1 MNPQAL
7 ATVIAATRPDGAD
20 DPARILYGAD
30 DPARILSRI
39 AQAMGLDPGASP
51 RAIEGQVDLWI
62 RTLVRIARA
71 AGSSKLTDPA
81 AIADAVEVM
90 VKPGGPNGPGVR
102 EILLKLAESYEH
114 KARLLREVVEDV
126 P

>member
-1 MNPQAL
+1 LNN
-7 ATVIAATRPDGAD
+7 VAANAE
-20 DPARILYGAD
+20 DPVRILA
-30 DPARILSRI
+30 RI
-39 AQAMGLDPGASP
+39 AQAMGLDPSATP

-81 AIADAVEVM
+81 AVADAVESM
-90 VKPGGPNGPGVR
+90 VKPGATNGGVDLR
-102 EILLKLAESYEH
+102 QMLLTLAIEYEN
-114 KARLLREVVEDV
+114 KGRLLRQVAQEI

>member
-1 MNPQAL
+1 MNS
-7 ATVIAATRPDGAD
+7 VVVAAQDE
-20 DPARILYGAD
+20 PARILA
-30 DPARILSRI
+30 RI
-39 AQAMGLDPGASP
+39 AQAMGLEPGASP

-81 AIADAVEVM
+81 AVADAVEVM
-90 VKPGGPNGPGVR
+90 VKPGAANGPEVR
-102 EILLKLAESYEH
+102 EILLKLAEGYEG
-114 KARLLREVVEDV
+114 KARILREIVEDV

>member
-1 MNPQAL
+1 MNSLL
-7 ATVIAATRPDGAD
+7 AVASASAQDEPT
-20 DPARILYGAD
+20 RILD
-30 DPARILSRI
+30 RI

-51 RAIEGQVDLWI
+51 RAIEGQVDLWM

-71 AGSSKLTDPA
+71 AGSNKLTDPA

-90 VKPGGPNGPGVR
+90 VKPGAPNGPGVR
-102 EILLKLAESYEH
+102 EILLKLAEAHES
-114 KARLLREVVEDV
+114 KARTLREIIEEV